1 MELGDLVKLI
11 KYEKIGIVVEVF
23 GDLDP
28 NNPWIRVLFTGPHN
42 PYQWCK
48 KEGLLLLSKKREEDD
63 HSL

>member
-1 MELGDLVKLI
+1 MGPGDLVRLTKRNA
-11 KYEKIGIVVEVF
+11 IGIVVEVF

-28 NNPWIRVLFTGPHN
+28 NNPWIRVLFTGPNHT
-42 PYQWCK
+42 YQWCK